1 MSDEHNTGQ
10 EENERL
16 RRWRLMLGGGAG
28 EGTGYKLN
36 EDDSKMDDVL
46 TQLYGKKKG
55 AGQEQGQGNGSRFGQ
70 KGSRFSQGKSGQ
82 GNSPSGKKSSGQSG
96 NMGESMPDVARWLG
110 DIRKY
115 FPASVVQIMQKD
127 AIDRIGLRQML
138 SQPEILEMI
147 EPDINLVGTLL
158 TLKDVIPNETKST
171 ARIIVRKVVEDL
183 MKRLENPMREA
194 VRGSLNRA
202 LRNRRPKY
210 NEINWLRT
218 IHTNLRHYQEDYKTV
233 IPEQLIG
240 YGHKRSS
247 AHDVII
253 CIDQSGS
260 MASSMVYASVFGAV
274 MASIPA
280 LKTHMVVFDTSVVDL
295 TPNLSDPVDLL
306 FGTMLGGGT
315 DINQALGYCQGLITR
330 PADTTLV
337 LISDLYEGGW
347 RNQMIAKAKRIAESG
362 VNMVALL
369 ALSDQGTPS
378 YDHRTAAEFGEMGI
392 PTFACTPDLFPELMA
407 ATMNRRDLANWASQ
421 NGIKLAKSKEDMQ
434 IEDEW

>member
-1 MSDEHNTGQ
+1 MSDEHNIEQ
-10 EENERL
+10 ETDERL
-16 RRWRLMLGGGAG
+16 RRWRLILGGGAG
-28 EGTGYKLN
+28 EGTGYSLN
-36 EDDSKMDDVL
+36 ERDSHMDDVL
-46 TQLYGKKKG
+46 TQLYGNKKG
-55 AGQEQGQGNGSRFGQ
+55 AGQGSGRFGSRFAPGSRFGQ
-70 KGSRFSQGKSGQ
+70 ANQ
-82 GNSPSGKKSSGQSG
+82 GNSRFG
-96 NMGESMPDVARWLG
+96 NQRGGRFGGMNESMPDVARWLG

-115 FPASVVQIMQKD
+115 FPSSVVQIMQKD

-138 SQPEILEMI
+138 AQPEILEMI
-147 EPDINLVGTLL
+147 EPDVNLVGTLL
-158 TLKDVIPNETKST
+158 SLKDVIPGETKST

-183 MKRLENPMREA
+183 MQRLENPMREA
-194 VRGSLNRA
+194 IRGALNRA
-202 LRNRRPKY
+202 LRNRRPKH

-218 IHTNLRHYQEDYKTV
+218 IHANLKHYQEDYKTV

-240 YGHKRSS
+240 YGRKRSS

-295 TPNLSDPVDLL
+295 TPELSDPVDLL

-315 DINQALGYCQGLITR
+315 DINQALAYCQGLITR
-330 PADTTLV
+330 PSDTTLV
-337 LISDLYEGGW
+337 LISDLFEGGW
-347 RNQMIAKAKRIAESG
+347 REQMMVKAKRIAESG

-392 PTFACTPDLFPELMA
+392 PAFACTPDLFPELMA
-407 ATMNRRDLANWASQ
+407 ATMNRRDLASWASQ
-421 NGIKLAKSKEDMQ
+421 NGIKLAKSKQDM
-434 IEDEW
+434 ELDDEWY